1 MMKDI
6 YVYTPLDIR
15 NTVSR
20 VLKDVSDYVTEEY
33 AFAIRLVLNELL
45 ANSVVH
51 SKGTRTKLSYKLE
64 AQQICCA
71 ISDDG
76 EWYCAKD
83 VDCPSVEEDHGRGIF
98 LASCYADMLR
108 YDEEGHRLC
117 FKIRYR

>member
-1 MMKDI
+1 MTKEI

-20 VLKDVSDYVTEEY
+20 VLLDVEDCVTEEY

-45 ANSVVH
+45 ANSIVH
-51 SKGTRTKLSYKLE
+51 SKGTRTKLSYRLDGE
-64 AQQICCA
+64 EICCS

-76 EWYCAKD
+76 EWYCAEH
-83 VDCPSVEEDHGRGIF
+83 VDCPSVIEEHGRGIY

-108 YDEEGHRLC
+108 YDEEGHRVC
-117 FKIRYR
+117 FKIRLK